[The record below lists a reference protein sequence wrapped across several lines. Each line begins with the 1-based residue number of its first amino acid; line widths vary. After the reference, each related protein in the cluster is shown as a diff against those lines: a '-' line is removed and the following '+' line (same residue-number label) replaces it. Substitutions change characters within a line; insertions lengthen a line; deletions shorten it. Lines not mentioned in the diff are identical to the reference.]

1 VNLLMFMPIS
11 CAFSRISLS
20 IRMLVLTFILHTRI
34 YRYALVS
41 I

>member
-20 IRMLVLTFILHTRI
+20 IRMLVLTFILYHRI
-34 YRYALVS
+34 YVYACLS